1 MLLSARKCTLPIRIR
16 CPKTGIVPED
26 SHPKEFT
33 EEEIDKWIVQA
44 FLYDYCVPST
54 NHTLS
59 RGYLDGLESMI
70 GRAGYDSSLAI
81 ACRAV
86 ANANHGRKL
95 GRPRLIARAE
105 AAYQALLGSL
115 AIAIECPEFTETP
128 EALMVVMLLGLYE
141 VNMQRFQPSGDHS

>member
-54 NHTLS
+54 NHSLS

-95 GRPRLIARAE
+95 GRPRLIARAD

-128 EALMVVMLLGLYE
+128 EALMTVMLLGLYE
-141 VNMQRFQPSGDHS
+141 VNM